1 LASAT
6 TVVEAAEAEAVAQD
20 AELALVASPDGRFP
34 SVAVRQYLV
43 PPDT

>member
-6 TVVEAAEAEAVAQD
+6 TVVEAAEAVAQD
-20 AELALVASPDGRFP
+20 AELALAASPDGRFP